1 MLEILQRIRQETGD
15 KLTVGLSDETI
26 RLFLESDYRL
36 GHAIKTAELRFLE
49 LKAEYP
55 TLLKMSEKDLI
66 ASTQKNFVN
75 FYAADA
81 INPYLALSAKGPWII
96 STCGAVIYDTGGYG
110 MLGSGHAPDFVLKIL
125 PKEHVM
131 ANIMTASFTQLRFIE
146 KMQNEVG
153 QRRPAPLRNPYS
165 HFIAM
170 NSGSES
176 MTVATRISDV
186 NAQKHT
192 SKGGVHEGKK
202 IKFLALRGGF
212 HGRTERPAQAS
223 DSSRRSYEKNLASFK
238 GLDNLVLVE
247 PNDVGGLRKAFESA
261 EKDGVFFELMFMEPV
276 MGEGNPGLA
285 ATPEFFKTARQL
297 TKKMGTL
304 LVVDSIQAGFRAQG
318 YLSICDYPGFENLE
332 APDME
337 SFSKA
342 LNAGQYPLSVLAM
355 APGVSALYAKGIYG
369 NTMTGNPK
377 ALDVACAVLDHI
389 TEGLRLNI
397 RHRGGEFVSKLK
409 GLMSEFPGIV
419 TGVQGTG
426 LLVSC
431 EINGDTFDVV
441 GFDGIET
448 IMRKNGIGVI
458 HGGVNSLRFTPV
470 FDISSAEIDLIITG
484 VRNALK
490 TAKKKR

>member
-15 KLTVGLSDETI
+15 KLTVGLSDDTI
-26 RLFLESDYRL
+26 RQFLASDSRL
-36 GHAIKTAELRFLE
+36 GYAIKTAEANY
-49 LKAEYP
+49 AEWKLLFP
-55 TLLKMSEKDLI
+55 THFKMSEKELI
-66 ASTQKNFVN
+66 TFTQKNFVN

-81 INPYLALSAKGPWII
+81 INPYLALSAKGPWIVT
-96 STCGAVIYDTGGYG
+96 TCGAVIYDAGGYG
-110 MLGSGHAPDFVLKIL
+110 MLGSGHSPDFVLKVL
-125 PKEHVM
+125 SKEHVM

-146 KMQNEVG
+146 KMQAEIG
-153 QRRPAPLRNPYS
+153 QRRSPALRHPYS

-186 NAQKHT
+186 NAEKLT
-192 SKGGVHEGKK
+192 SKGAVHEGKK
-202 IKFLALRGGF
+202 IKFLALKGGF

-247 PNDVGGLRKAFESA
+247 PNDVQGLKKAFEA
-261 EKDGVFFELMFMEPV
+261 ATQNGVFFELMFMEPV

-285 ATPEFFKTARQL
+285 ATPEFYKTAREL

-304 LVVDSIQAGFRAQG
+304 LVVDSIQAGIRAQG

-332 APDME
+332 APDLE

-369 NTMTGNPK
+369 NTMTANPK
-377 ALDVACAVLDHI
+377 ALETACAVLDNI

-397 RHRGGEFVSKLK
+397 RHRGSEFVTKLR
-409 GLMSEFPGIV
+409 GLMSEFPGVV

-431 EINGDTFDVV
+431 EINGDMFDVV
-441 GFDGIET
+441 GWDGIET
-448 IMRKNGIGVI
+448 VMRKNGIGVI
-458 HGGVNSLRFTPV
+458 HGGINSLRFTPV
-470 FDISSAEIDLIITG
+470 FDISSAEIDVLVAGI
-484 VRNALK
+484 RHALK